1 MQVCTPV
8 AAWRYTQRHPR
19 CARLQ
24 TQSARAPSERRCTS
38 VSAALDVIVETVANG
53 DKVSLVGFGTF
64 HSKRK
69 EAREGRNPG
78 TQEPIHIPATTTP
91 TFSFGK
97 PFKDAVKNG
106 GAAHKAH

>member
-1 MQVCTPV
+1 MAQRACRPPTRTHASGPRPSRRPSTP
-8 AAWRYTQRHPR
+8 
-19 CARLQ
+19 
-24 TQSARAPSERRCTS
+24 PSPLL
-38 VSAALDVIVETVANG
+38 AALDVIVETVANG

-106 GAAHKAH
+106 AAAHKAQ